1 MMSQNRAEKKTHRF
15 DFALITITG
24 NLTRYRT
31 LRPIVERNPTVQSR
45 WFPIRTWYAEDPLR
59 FLPGPVRLRMRHLLD
74 TWKLYLPSRA
84 DATLIHAFETYYL
97 YVIAQRLMGR
107 KVAIVT
113 NPDGNVPS
121 SARQGLLG
129 QGKFRYAVKHT
140 DVFIFN
146 SNYCREQSKLIY
158 PEIPEDRIHVFH
170 HGIDLSQWT
179 LRTPPKR
186 GERFQLLFV
195 GGDLLRKGA
204 DTLLDAFEQG
214 LSETCH
220 LHLATQSDYL
230 TPELKARI
238 EANPNITLYLDLAGG
253 SEEIMR
259 LYRECD
265 AFVLPT
271 NSDWSPWVAIEAL
284 ATGIPTIITPVN
296 GIPDIV
302 IDGVTGIAVP
312 PKDPQAIIDAVN
324 RLRND
329 DELVAKLV
337 RQGRAHIEENFDAER
352 NTARI
357 LDLMRE
363 AAARK
368 G

>member
-1 MMSQNRAEKKTHRF
+1 MMSENHAKKTYRF
-15 DFALITITG
+15 DFALITLTG
-24 NLTRYRT
+24 NLTRYQT
-31 LRPIVERNPTVQSR
+31 IRPIVERDRTVKSR
-45 WFPIRTWYAEDPLR
+45 WFPIRTWYAEDWLK
-59 FLPGPVRLRMRHLLD
+59 FLPGALRLRLRHLLD

-97 YVIAQRLMGR
+97 YVIAQRLMRR

-129 QGKFRYAVKHT
+129 QGKFRFAVKHT

-146 SNYCREQSKLIY
+146 SEFCREQSKQIY
-158 PEIPEDRIHVFH
+158 PDIPDDRIHVFH

-179 LRTPPKR
+179 LRTPPER

-204 DTLLDAFEQG
+204 DTLLDAFERG

-230 TPELKARI
+230 PPDLKTRI
-238 EANPNITLYLDLAGG
+238 ESNPHITLHLDVPGG
-253 SEEIMR
+253 SEEIRR
-259 LYRECD
+259 LFREAD

-271 NSDWSPWVAIEAL
+271 NSDWSPWVSIEAL
-284 ATGIPTIITPVN
+284 ATGIPTIITPVG
-296 GIPDIV
+296 GIRDIV
-302 IDGVTGIAVP
+302 IDGVTGLIIP

-324 RLRND
+324 RLRQ
-329 DELVAKLV
+329 DETLAAKLV
-337 RQGRAHIEENFDAER
+337 RQGRAHIEANFDAER

-363 AAARK
+363 AAERK
-368 G
+368 K